1 MRAGWCCTTGVCIS
15 MIEVKVTR
23 MTEIDRGDMTA
34 TPRAPGGFL
43 PRFDTTLVPRN
54 SISGRALVAV
64 VAIMTFLASLTTGA
78 VILVSQAASEWQ
90 ADVSREVTIQ
100 VIPAPGR
107 DTDASVDKATSV
119 ARAFPGI
126 GDVRAYTKDESS
138 KLLEPWLGAGLKL
151 EELPVPRLIVVKVA
165 SGATPDIPQLRNIL
179 AEQVP
184 GATLDDH
191 RGWIDRMRAM
201 SGTAV
206 AAGVC
211 ILILMIAATVLSVT
225 FATRGA
231 MATNKTV
238 IEVLHFVGAKN
249 GFIANNFQRH
259 FLLLGLQGGAIGGGA
274 AIVLFALAS
283 LLSRWFAGTAGGVQ
297 TSALFGSFSIGWG
310 GYAAVLLQVMLIA
323 GVTAVTS
330 RYTVNRT
337 LEMID

>member
-1 MRAGWCCTTGVCIS
+1 MTDS
-15 MIEVKVTR
+15 TR
-23 MTEIDRGDMTA
+23 NEFTA
-34 TPRAPGGFL
+34 PPRMPGGPP
-43 PRFDTTLVPRN
+43 PRFETPLVPRN

-90 ADVSREVTIQ
+90 SDVARELTIQ

-107 DTDASVDKATSV
+107 DLDATVDKAASL
-119 ARAFPGI
+119 ARAFTGI
-126 GDVRAYTKDESS
+126 ADVRPYSKEESG
-138 KLLEPWLGAGLKL
+138 KLLEPWLGSGMSLD
-151 EELPVPRLIVVKVA
+151 ELPVPRLIVVKVSPDIA
-165 SGATPDIPQLRNIL
+165 PDIPQLRRML

-201 SGTAV
+201 AGTAV

-231 MATNKTV
+231 IATNKTV

-249 GFIANNFQRH
+249 GFIAERFQRH

-274 AIVLFALAS
+274 AIVLFALAGFI
-283 LLSRWFAGTAGGVQ
+283 SRWFTGTAGGDQ
-297 TSALFGSFSIGWG
+297 TAALFGSFSIGIA
-310 GYAAVLLQVMLIA
+310 GYAAVLGQVVLIA
-323 GVTAVTS
+323 AVTAVTS
-330 RYTVNRT
+330 RRTVNRT
-337 LEMID
+337 LEAID